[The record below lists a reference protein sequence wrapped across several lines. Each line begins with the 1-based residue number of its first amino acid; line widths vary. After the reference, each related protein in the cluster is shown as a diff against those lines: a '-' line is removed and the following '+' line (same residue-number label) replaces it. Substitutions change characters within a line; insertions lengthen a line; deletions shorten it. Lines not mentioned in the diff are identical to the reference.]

1 MAIAPSTLLLVDD
14 NADNRNVLARR
25 LERHGYA
32 VQTAASGQAA
42 LDILDRTAIDLV
54 LLDIMMRDMDG
65 FETLQHIRNRFS
77 MLQLPVIMLTALSEG
92 QNAVEALQMGANDY
106 VTKPVDFL
114 VMLARLRTHLVLQR
128 LADQNDDFLRVASYD
143 VKRALTQI
151 QVTAEDAQTNL
162 LMASK
167 DEIDVPVMATMIRR
181 IADTADSTQR
191 RIDNFLELKMP
202 EHGRIKDQAY
212 LNELTRSVVSRNM
225 EHARRKGIAIAVE
238 LDESEVPVKM
248 YEPRLEQVVENLVD
262 NAIKFSPEGTTTRVR
277 TRRDGE
283 WAVVEISDEG
293 PGIPDPELPRVF
305 EKYSEPLNR
314 PTGGETG
321 AGIALSLC
329 KQLVEQYK
337 GEIGV
342 RNNDRQGA
350 TFWCRLRAG

>member
-14 NADNRNVLARR
+14 NADNRNVLGRR

-32 VQTAASGQAA
+32 VQIAASGQEA
-42 LDILDRTAIDLV
+42 LDILDHTTIDLV

-77 MLQLPVIMLTALSEG
+77 MLQLPVIMVTALSEG
-92 QNAVEALQMGANDY
+92 PNAVEALQMGANDY

-114 VMLARLRTHLVLQR
+114 VTLARVRTHLVLQR

-151 QVTAEDAQTNL
+151 QVTAEDAQAAL
-162 LMASK
+162 ESGRQL
-167 DEIDVPVMATMIRR
+167 DVPALETMIQR
-181 IADTADSTQR
+181 IVDSASSTQR

-202 EHGRIKDQAY
+202 EHGRVKDQAH
-212 LNELTRSVVSRNM
+212 LNELTRTVVSRNM
-225 EHARRKGIAIAVE
+225 EHARRKGIAIDVE
-238 LDESEVPVKM
+238 LGESEVPVKM

-262 NAIKFSPEGTTTRVR
+262 NAIKFSPTGTTTRVR
-277 TRRDGE
+277 TRREGD

-293 PGIPDPELPRVF
+293 PGIPGAELKRVF

-321 AGIALSLC
+321 AGIGLSLC

-342 RNNDRQGA
+342 RNNDQQGA
-350 TFWCRLRAG
+350 TFWCRLRTG